1 MVVKST
7 DVDRARVDLARL
19 DLAYLGFF
27 LGLRVNELVL
37 EKGAAAGFRRMRESH
52 GYVVQHLIESDRSIT
67 EMARRMNV
75 SQQAASKSIAE
86 LVKHG
91 IVESRPGSDKRA
103 RRIRLTK
110 RGWDAVRVSRRARQT
125 IEARLL
131 RALGEKSYEDAKAT
145 LIACLDLLGGLSRVR
160 TRRIRLPR

>member
-7 DVDRARVDLARL
+7 NGDRARVDPARL

-27 LGLRVNELVL
+27 LGLRVSELVL
-37 EKGAAAGFRRMRESH
+37 EKGAAAGFRGMRESH

-67 EMARRMNV
+67 ELARRMNV

-91 IVESRPGSDKRA
+91 VVASRRSSDRRA
-103 RRIRLTK
+103 RRVRLTT
-110 RGWDAVRVSRRARQT
+110 RGWDAVRLSRRARKS
-125 IEARLL
+125 IEGRLQ
-131 RALGEKSYEDAKAT
+131 RAVGEKSYDEARNT
-145 LIACLDLLGGLSRVR
+145 LIACLDVLGGLSRVR
-160 TRRIRLPR
+160 ARRIPSPR